1 MQKQPVIQEV
11 NYLIN
16 NYYKESIDQIEGLSF
31 SQWDTLKR
39 VIFYSDSKY
48 LEGNTD
54 AKGRDIPFFN
64 ISNYAVNVAVRAT
77 DFDTKDI
84 TVVADNEDS
93 STQSFVINHE
103 LKDWFKKAKFANTLN
118 EMGETRARY
127 GGLLVKRVQRD
138 TLEIDVVNWKNTVT
152 DQVDIDNGVIIERHW
167 MSPIDLSKKKKA
179 WDNVDEAIEI
189 MQQKKREDGRSE
201 DKVLVIEVEGE
212 FDTSYITGDEQE
224 TGEYSLQKHFIAGW
238 EDGEQVLLYSEEKK
252 ATDYKYLPWQ
262 KIPGRGLGRGVVE
275 EAFEAQT
282 WVNDAKVKEKEIM
295 EYASKIGFK
304 STDPQITEQSLDDL
318 DNGFILSLSG
328 GDFAPVNTVSN
339 AIPAFSNL
347 IQSWEQQYRQASS
360 TPEAITGETMPSGT
374 PFRSL
379 AVQNQEARSF
389 FDYRKEEMGQF
400 IEEIINEWVIPYLIK
415 KINKKHILTSDYTT
429 EDIKK
434 IDKAFGIKKAN
445 EKLVKDTLAGKVV
458 TAEEYNRTVDAFSEM
473 QSTLGNTRFLEVPD
487 KFFDNWQG
495 RVTTVT
501 TGEQYNKQV
510 VLESLMTIMQMV
522 QENPDIVKSPLFSRA
537 VELSGA
543 GISPIQIYESTTQ
556 DNRAGQGTPEGAGS
570 GANQPVGAADLAN
583 ALQRTGGNT
592 PTAG

>member
-1 MQKQPVIQEV
+1 M
-11 NYLIN
+11 
-16 NYYKESIDQIEGLSF
+16 IDGLTY
-31 SQWDTLKR
+31 SQWDTVKR

-54 AKGRDIPFFN
+54 AKGRDVPFFN
-64 ISNYAVNVAVRAT
+64 ISNYAVNVSVRST

-93 STQSFVINHE
+93 ATQSFIINHE
-103 LKDWFKKAKFANTLN
+103 LKDWFKKSKFGNTLN

-127 GGLLVKRVQRD
+127 GGLLVKKVERD
-138 TLEIDVVNWKNTVT
+138 TLEIDVVSWKNTVT

-167 MSPIDLSKKKKA
+167 MSPIDLSKKRKA
-179 WDNVDEAIEI
+179 WDNVDKAIDI
-189 MQQKKREDGRSE
+189 MRSKKREDGRSE
-201 DKVLVIEVEGE
+201 DKVLVLEVEGE
-212 FDTSYITGDEQE
+212 FDTSYLKDGEE
-224 TGEYSLQKHFIAGW
+224 PTGEYSLQKHFIAGW

-262 KIPGRGLGRGVVE
+262 RVPGRGLGRGVVE

-304 STDPQITEQSLDDL
+304 STDPNITEKTLDDL
-318 DNGFILSLSG
+318 DNGFILELTG
-328 GDFAPVNTVSN
+328 GDFVPVNTVSN
-339 AIPAFSNL
+339 AIPAFGNL

-360 TPEAITGETMPSGT
+360 TPESITGETMPSGT

-400 IEEIINEWVIPYLIK
+400 IEEIMNEWVIPYLLK
-415 KINKKHILTSDYTT
+415 KINKKHILTSDYTLQ
-429 EDIKK
+429 DIKK
-434 IDKAFGIKKAN
+434 IDKAFGIKQAN
-445 EKLVKDTLAGKVV
+445 DKLVKEVLSGKVV
-458 TAEEYNRTVDAFSEM
+458 TRDEYNQMVDSFSKM
-473 QSTLGNTRFLEVPD
+473 QGVLGNTRFLEIPD
-487 KFFDNWQG
+487 NFFKNWQG
-495 RVTTVT
+495 KVTTVT

-522 QENPDIVKSPLFSRA
+522 QENPEIVKSPLFSRA

-543 GISPIQIYESTTQ
+543 GVSPVQLYESATQ
-556 DNRAGQGTPEGAGS
+556 DNRAGQGAS
-570 GANQPVGAADLAN
+570 QGANQGTNQPIGAGDLAG
-583 ALQRTGGNT
+583 ALQGQSGAQS
-592 PTAG
+592 PAV

>member
-1 MQKQPVIQEV
+1 MQKHPVITEV
-11 NYLIN
+11 NNQIKS
-16 NYYKESIDQIEGLSF
+16 YYSESIDMIDGLTY
-31 SQWDTLKR
+31 SQWDTVKR

-64 ISNYAVNVAVRAT
+64 ISNYAVNVSVRST

-93 STQSFVINHE
+93 ATQSFIINHE
-103 LKDWFKKAKFANTLN
+103 LKDWFKKSKFGNTLN

-127 GGLLVKRVQRD
+127 GGLLVKKVERD
-138 TLEIDVVNWKNTVT
+138 TLEIDVVSWKNTVT

-167 MSPIDLSKKKKA
+167 TSPIDLSKKRKA
-179 WDNVDEAIEI
+179 WDNVDKAIDI
-189 MQQKKREDGRSE
+189 MQSKKREDGRSE
-201 DKVLVIEVEGE
+201 DKVLVLEVEGE
-212 FDTSYITGDEQE
+212 FDTSYMKEGEE
-224 TGEYSLQKHFIAGW
+224 PTGEYSLQKHFIAGW

-252 ATDYKYLPWQ
+252 GTDYKYLPWQ
-262 KIPGRGLGRGVVE
+262 KVPGRGLGRGVVE

-304 STDPQITEQSLDDL
+304 STDPNITEKTLDDL
-318 DNGFILSLSG
+318 DNGFILELTG
-328 GDFAPVNTVSN
+328 GDFVPVNTVSN

-360 TPEAITGETMPSGT
+360 TPESITGETMPSGT

-400 IEEIINEWVIPYLIK
+400 IEEIMNEWVIPYLLK
-415 KINKKHILTSDYTT
+415 KINKKHILTSDYSIA
-429 EDIKK
+429 DIKK
-434 IDKAFGIKKAN
+434 IDKAFGIKQAN
-445 EKLVKDTLAGKVV
+445 DKLVKEVLSGKVV
-458 TAEEYNRTVDAFSEM
+458 TRDEYNQMVDSFSQM
-473 QSTLGNTRFLEVPD
+473 QSVLGNTRFLEIPD
-487 KFFDNWQG
+487 GFFKNWQG

-522 QENPDIVKSPLFSRA
+522 QENPEIVKSPLFSRA

-543 GISPIQIYESTTQ
+543 GVSPIQLYESATQ
-556 DNRAGQGTPEGAGS
+556 DNRAGQGASQGANQ
-570 GANQPVGAADLAN
+570 GANQPIGAANLAG
-583 ALQRTGGNT
+583 ALQGQSGAQS
-592 PTAG
+592 PAV